1 MRVFEYES
9 YDANGSSVIE
19 RLTEDQIK
27 DEFWEKWQ
35 IRMESM
41 GRPEL
46 VSWENCLRDWVTSK
60 WAWEVADDDG
70 E

>member
-60 WAWEVADDDG
+60 SAWEVEDDDG